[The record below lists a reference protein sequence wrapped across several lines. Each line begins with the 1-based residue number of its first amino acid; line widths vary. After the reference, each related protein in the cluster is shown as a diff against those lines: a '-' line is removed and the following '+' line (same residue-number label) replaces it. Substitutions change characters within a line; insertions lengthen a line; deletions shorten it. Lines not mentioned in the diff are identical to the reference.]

1 MKSLDHAEIDKV
13 NHVYFILDNVDG
25 YIIEESNTWFLLLQT
40 KTKKY

>member
-13 NHVYFILDNVDG
+13 NPLYLILDHVDG
-25 YIIEESNTWFLLLQT
+25 YITEESNTWLLLLQT